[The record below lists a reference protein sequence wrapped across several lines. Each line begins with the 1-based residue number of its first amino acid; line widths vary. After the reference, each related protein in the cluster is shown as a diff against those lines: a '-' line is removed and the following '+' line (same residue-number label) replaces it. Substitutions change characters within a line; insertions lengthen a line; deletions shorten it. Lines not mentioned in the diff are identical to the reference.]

1 MVIRKNQDQRVLQI
15 MCLCCM
21 KAYPRSVYP
30 VHATVITVKHVKNM
44 TKNKMKDD
52 VYFQSYGKVNL
63 QSRMTL
69 WNIM

>member
-1 MVIRKNQDQRVLQI
+1 
-15 MCLCCM
+15 M

-30 VHATVITVKHVKNM
+30 VHATVITVKHDKNM